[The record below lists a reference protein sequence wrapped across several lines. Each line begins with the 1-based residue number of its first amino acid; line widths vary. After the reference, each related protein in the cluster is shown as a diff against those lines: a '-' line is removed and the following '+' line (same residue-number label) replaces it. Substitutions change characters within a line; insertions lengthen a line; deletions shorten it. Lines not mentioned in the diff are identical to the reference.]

1 MTITDVRVRKITK
14 EGKMKAVVSITLDDE
29 LMYEGDKIIPAG
41 YNVLTGEQAEWFVR
55 YRRTFSDEG
64 DIGRVKHQRKFLA
77 AAMSKMLNIVEEE
90 GKTKFFGYLK
100 EIYENQYILTDMS
113 IDDISKLADLASTI
127 DMGNVNVH
135 MVPGEG
141 AWYYYGSEEKD
152 RVSVWSVH
160 KQATIDLLN
169 EYFRPYQ
176 MDMELYNSALME
188 LTTNYLNTSNDNAS
202 DTLEDIYNGDEKTQ
216 MLDDYN

>member
-77 AAMSKMLNIVEEE
+77 AAMSKMLNIV
-90 GKTKFFGYLK
+90 
-100 EIYENQYILTDMS
+100 
-113 IDDISKLADLASTI
+113 
-127 DMGNVNVH
+127 
-135 MVPGEG
+135 
-141 AWYYYGSEEKD
+141 
-152 RVSVWSVH
+152 
-160 KQATIDLLN
+160 
-169 EYFRPYQ
+169 
-176 MDMELYNSALME
+176 
-188 LTTNYLNTSNDNAS
+188 
-202 DTLEDIYNGDEKTQ
+202 
-216 MLDDYN
+216 